1 MTASFKTLRT
11 VIAAGLMT
19 LSLGAAT
26 LIPTTSAEAGGSV
39 SIKIKP
45 KGKDA
50 KKLKAGLQIL
60 NMIQGAKNSAK
71 IKQNGKNNAAGLSQ
85 SGGNNAAGIFQDG
98 SGHTATASQQNGN
111 NALGIIQLGKNT
123 NADVSQNGDES
134 ALIIMGGW

>member
-1 MTASFKTLRT
+1 MIALRSM
-11 VIAAGLMT
+11 IAAGLMT

-26 LIPTTSAEAGGSV
+26 LIPVTAAEAGGSV

-50 KKLKAGLQIL
+50 RNLQAGLQIL
-60 NMIQGAKNSAK
+60 NMIKNSKNYAK
-71 IKQNGKNNAAGLSQ
+71 IKQRGKNNAAGLSQ

-98 SGHTATASQQNGN
+98 DGHTATASQQNGN

-123 NADVSQNGDES
+123 NADVSQNGGES